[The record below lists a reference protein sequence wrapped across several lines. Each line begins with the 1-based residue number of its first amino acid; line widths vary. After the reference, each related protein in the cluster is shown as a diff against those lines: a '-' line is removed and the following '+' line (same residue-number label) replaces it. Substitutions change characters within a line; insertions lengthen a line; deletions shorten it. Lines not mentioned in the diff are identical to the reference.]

1 MFWFLFYFNV
11 SPAKWYNAGA
21 KQPHEY
27 CIRQSQSVNK
37 RRRCVKFFMRSS
49 FSTEEKQNIR
59 AWSIWHVLLKV
70 SANLP
75 FSLFPHKQRQQQ
87 LTSSEVTFA
96 QVNSTKPETNNLLLY
111 TGRTRSSTCFIF
123 YPLSAFRISKWTA
136 ALKRNLEIYILLLLH
151 SSVTFLFWMMDS
163 HPNSAFSVKV
173 IKFRLLYEAPFL
185 CLVFWT
191 FLNSSRWAKRHTG
204 RKRGPFLIEFK
215 DRCCILK
222 FRL

>member
-1 MFWFLFYFNV
+1 MLVLPSGTMQAQNNLMNIV
-11 SPAKWYNAGA
+11 SDRVRVLTKGGDALNFSCAVPFPLRK
-21 KQPHEY
+21 
-27 CIRQSQSVNK
+27 NK
-37 RRRCVKFFMRSS
+37 TSGPDQFD
-49 FSTEEKQNIR
+49 
-59 AWSIWHVLLKV
+59 VLLKV

-87 LTSSEVTFA
+87 LTS

-123 YPLSAFRISKWTA
+123 YPLSAFQISKWAA
-136 ALKRNLEIYILLLLH
+136 ALKKNLEIYILLLLH

-173 IKFRLLYEAPFL
+173 IKFWLLYEAPFL

-191 FLNSSRWAKRHTG
+191 FLNSLRWAKRHT
-204 RKRGPFLIEFK
+204 GPFLIEFK
-215 DRCCILK
+215 DRCSTLK
-222 FRL
+222 VRL

>member
-1 MFWFLFYFNV
+1 MASICKRMFWFLFYFNV
-11 SPAKWYNAGA
+11 SPAKWYNAGS

-75 FSLFPHKQRQQQ
+75 FSLLPHKQRQQQ

-96 QVNSTKPETNNLLLY
+96 QVNSTQPETNNLSLY

-123 YPLSAFRISKWTA
+123 YPLSAFNKISQNELRHWKKEPGNLYSSPA
-136 ALKRNLEIYILLLLH
+136 PFFNHLPLLNDGFSAQLHIFQQSYKVPVALRG
-151 SSVTFLFWMMDS
+151 T
-163 HPNSAFSVKV
+163 FSVFGV
-173 IKFRLLYEAPFL
+173 
-185 CLVFWT
+185 
-191 FLNSSRWAKRHTG
+191 LNF
-204 RKRGPFLIEFK
+204 PQ
-215 DRCCILK
+215 
-222 FRL
+222 